1 MILAAYDD
9 GAGALVGLPGSV
21 NYVGGSISVTPIA
34 TRRIPLPVY
43 EQQPVGTRESNGVV
57 TESWREVFKGVEYQ
71 DKTLIF
77 KSGGT
82 VKVRYRTAGTGTQT
96 SQSVTWQPT
105 LDLTP
110 GYAEP
115 GVPGSLRMTIAGDV
129 VIDRQGKLYASV
141 DPATGAGTEVGTI
154 EYQGGVC
161 TFTGLIPGRQ
171 NTAEISHLLTTLG
184 GEVTDEIT
192 FRTASAPLRPGTLIL
207 QFVRAGGG
215 GTITVTAQTTGAIVA
230 NGVEGHVD
238 VETGICRVRFG
249 ERVADDAAAQAAD
262 WYNADNVE
270 GGMAWKPGY
279 VLTETIRYAA
289 VAYSYI
295 PLDKNILGI
304 DPVRLPTDG
313 RVPIF
318 RVGDVA
324 VLHHTDNASIST
336 LTVPQ
341 TIDVG
346 RTRLSR
352 VWLFD
357 EGNSDTRVPTTHY
370 TADLDAGTVTLTDAT
385 GLTGPIRIEHRI
397 EDMALI
403 SDAQINGQ
411 LTFTRPITH
420 DYPALT
426 TGVSSALVIGDLQ
439 SRATKPFD
447 QQTWTDEWSDDLIGN
462 ATTAGYNSTTYPIIV
477 DNQGAIT
484 ERWALIFD
492 DPTTVRVIGES
503 VGQIATLSIANEIA
517 PINPNTG
524 VPYFRIDPRGWGS
537 GWSAGNVSRHN
548 TIGANYP
555 VWITRTTQQGPA
567 SGDTDGFRIQ
577 IRGDADAV

>member
-1 MILAAYDD
+1 MDRN
-9 GAGALVGLPGSV
+9 G
-21 NYVGGSISVTPIA
+21 
-34 TRRIPLPVY
+34 RI
-43 EQQPVGTRESNGVV
+43 
-57 TESWREVFKGVEYQ
+57 
-71 DKTLIF
+71 DMDI
-77 KSGGT
+77 
-82 VKVRYRTAGTGTQT
+82 
-96 SQSVTWQPT
+96 
-105 LDLTP
+105 
-110 GYAEP
+110 
-115 GVPGSLRMTIAGDV
+115 
-129 VIDRQGKLYASV
+129 
-141 DPATGAGTEVGTI
+141 DPATGAGTQAGTVNYASGAI
-154 EYQGGVC
+154 AITAWDPGAINTGVV
-161 TFTGLIPGRQ
+161 Q
-171 NTAEISHLLTTLG
+171 SMLTTLG
-184 GEVTDEIT
+184 TFSTNEIT
-192 FRTASAPLRPGTLIL
+192 FRTASAPLRSGSLIIQFQFYDTPG
-207 QFVRAGGG
+207 VV
-215 GTITVTAQTTGAIVA
+215 TVTSTTDGLLTAQDVDGRVDFQTGIVRVGFGA
-230 NGVEGHVD
+230 WVD
-238 VETGICRVRFG
+238 VTPEVEAQPWYFPEAVVNGQAFQPREVL
-249 ERVADDAAAQAAD
+249 ADS
-262 WYNADNVE
+262 
-270 GGMAWKPGY
+270 
-279 VLTETIRYAA
+279 IRYAA

-295 PLDKNILGI
+295 PLDKEILGV
-304 DPVRLPTDG
+304 DPVRLPSDG

-324 VLHHTDNASIST
+324 VLHHTGNASIGT

-357 EGNSDTRVPTTHY
+357 EGNADASVPTTQY
-370 TADLDAGTVTLTDAT
+370 TADLDAGTVTLTSAA
-385 GLTGPIRIEHRI
+385 GLVGPIRIEHRI

-447 QQTWTDEWSDDLIGN
+447 QATWTGVWSDDLIGS
-462 ATTAGYNSTTYPIIV
+462 ATTAEYNSTTYPIVV

-492 DPTTVRVIGES
+492 NTTTVRVVGES

-517 PINPNTG
+517 PINPNTNA
-524 VPYFRIDPRGWGS
+524 PYFRINPLGWGA
-537 GWSAGNVSRHN
+537 GWAAGNVLRFN
-548 TIGANYP
+548 TIGSNYP
-555 VWITRTTQQGPA
+555 VWIARTIQQGPA